1 MTAIAINPNQTC
13 EQPLHR
19 TARVNW
25 RVEDIIGGDKQLDFT
40 RRFLP
45 EALARVDEITCLNAA
60 AQHTTLDTLMVEQLV
75 QRLEPAEIE
84 AGVEDFFKLI
94 EFLNGGL
101 MMQAQL
107 DLESLSRAIRR
118 TLTETEQQQINVVQ
132 ERSYR
137 WTFVGSGLTHP
148 QFMETFN
155 RVSPARQARLSKM
168 AEAYCQ

>member
-1 MTAIAINPNQTC
+1 
-13 EQPLHR
+13 
-19 TARVNW
+19 
-25 RVEDIIGGDKQLDFT
+25 
-40 RRFLP
+40 
-45 EALARVDEITCLNAA
+45 
-60 AQHTTLDTLMVEQLV
+60 MVEQLV

-118 TLTETEQQQINVVQ
+118 TLTETEQQQIKVVQ

-137 WTFVGSGLTHP
+137 WTFVGSGLTHS

-155 RVSPARQARLSKM
+155 QISPAQQARLSKM